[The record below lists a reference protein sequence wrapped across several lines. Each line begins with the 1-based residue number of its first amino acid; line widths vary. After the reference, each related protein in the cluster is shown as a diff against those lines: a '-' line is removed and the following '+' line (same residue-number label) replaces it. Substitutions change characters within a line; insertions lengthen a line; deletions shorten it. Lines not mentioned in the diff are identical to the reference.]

1 MKFSPNADTAAV
13 LGLDAPKGGPAEMMG
28 GKDNEGGGYDSDARR
43 LQKALASG
51 DGDTMYSII
60 KGIVM
65 DCMENKGHHQDTS
78 GEIDED

>member
-1 MKFSPNADTAAV
+1 MKGLDV
-13 LGLDAPKGGPAEMMG
+13 MLGLDSPKKGGPEMMG
-28 GKDNEGGGYDSDARR
+28 GQDNEGGGYDADARR

-65 DCMENKGHHQDTS
+65 DCLEQKGHHGGGGPMGD
-78 GEIDED
+78 EADED